1 MICAPKH
8 NRARLNALLDAI
20 WGYNRPDTQPQDS
33 FNVLRLCL
41 GAQHVTDDDRPGLT
55 DMHKRE
61 DRVRALIERWKDRVR
76 ADTGDAAYV
85 DSFYSGGLVI
95 EMMVAEL
102 EHALDG
108 E

>member
-1 MICAPKH
+1 
-8 NRARLNALLDAI
+8 
-20 WGYNRPDTQPQDS
+20 
-33 FNVLRLCL
+33 
-41 GAQHVTDDDRPGLT
+41 
-55 DMHKRE
+55 MHKRE

>member
-1 MICAPKH
+1 
-8 NRARLNALLDAI
+8 
-20 WGYNRPDTQPQDS
+20 
-33 FNVLRLCL
+33 
-41 GAQHVTDDDRPGLT
+41 
-55 DMHKRE
+55 MHKRE
-61 DRVRALIERWKDRVR
+61 DRVRALFERWKDRVR